1 MKRNHFK
8 IYFLTLASVIGL
20 TSCTNL
26 EIEETDS
33 IITEGF
39 QGLADASSAVDGLY
53 NNILNT
59 QQSQENIFALSEVT
73 TDAAL
78 IPTRGTDWG
87 DNGLWRVLHQHA
99 WSSEHNFIGQ
109 VWNGFNANQLIA
121 SQILD
126 SRSSPSAA
134 NIGDASFLRAY
145 SMWIVLDNFG
155 QIPFRDVTLPSSA
168 LPEVITGQVALD
180 FILADI
186 DQAIANLPTTTAGA
200 GETLNRASKAAARY
214 LKAKVLLN
222 KHIYLG
228 GSPDSGD
235 MAEVVSLVDQ
245 IAADGFALQAGFFDL
260 FRNPEDAGGNTETIW
275 SSNAGTQWKIFNGL
289 HYNSTG
295 VQGGGWNG
303 FSTLAEYYD
312 LYEGDPNQNYVDLD
326 GNPVNPDGSPNT
338 VNPQEERRGGVP
350 FAGTPFTGVPGTT
363 DEGGLENGSN
373 VGFGYLIG
381 QQYGLNGEELTDR
394 AGAPLTFKRDFLDG
408 SGASNFINNDET
420 TGIRVMKYG
429 VKYNGGNASHVV
441 LFRYADAHLMKAE
454 AMLRSGGDP
463 TAMVNEL
470 RVLRGATPLGSVNEQ
485 ELLDERARE
494 LYQEQW
500 RRNDLIR
507 FGQYNRDWLFKEAD
521 AVGNTSRNLFP
532 IPAAQ
537 LLANPNLVQNPGY

>member
-1 MKRNHFK
+1 MKRIQLK
-8 IYFLTLASVIGL
+8 IIFLTLAGVIGL

-53 NNILNT
+53 NNILNA

-126 SRSSPSAA
+126 SRSNPSAA

-155 QIPFRDVTLPSSA
+155 QIPFRDVTLPSST
-168 LPEVITGQVALD
+168 LPEVIAGQVALD

-186 DQAIANLPTTTAGA
+186 DQAIANLPTTAAGA

-228 GSPDSGD
+228 GSPDPGD
-235 MAEVVSLVDQ
+235 MAQVISLVDQ
-245 IAADGFALQAGFFDL
+245 IAADGFALQAGFFNL
-260 FRNPEDAGGNTETIW
+260 FRNPEDAGGNNETIW
-275 SSNAGTQWKIFNGL
+275 SSNAGTQWKVFNGL

-312 LYEGDPNQNYVDLD
+312 LYQGDPNFNRLD
-326 GNPVNPDGSPNT
+326 ASGNPIDD
-338 VNPQEERRGGVP
+338 QEERRGGVP
-350 FAGTPFTGVPGTT
+350 PAGKPYAGVAGTT
-363 DEGGLENGSN
+363 DNGGLEDGSN

-381 QQYGLNGEELTDR
+381 QQYSLTGAALTDR
-394 AGAPLTFKRDFLDG
+394 AGNPLTFKRDFLDG

-429 VKYNGGNASHVV
+429 ARYSAGNAGNVV

-454 AMLRSGGDP
+454 AMMRSGGDP

-470 RVLRGATPLGSVNEQ
+470 RVLRQADPIGSVGEQ
-485 ELLDERARE
+485 DLLDERARE

-507 FGQYNRDWLFKEAD
+507 FGQYTRDWLFKESD
-521 AVGNTSRNLFP
+521 AIGNTARNLFP